1 VMKLHVRTR
10 GWLLCLVASSL
21 TTAADAWEI
30 RLRDAV
36 SLHAAVVRL
45 GDAAEVV
52 GAEGELSG
60 VERLILAPGPT
71 PSHRRVLRSDDIRR
85 ILEYRGVDMKQC
97 RIIGNAAVVMYDRE
111 AVAPSDAAFAPGF
124 ASRATATPRS
134 ASPHSVPADV
144 ARRIEEHVIRRLA
157 SHWGMQG
164 KWSVETTFGSREIAR
179 IPASFDE
186 VTVEGWPASDA
197 KRDQPLAAEVVGKRT
212 LTARFATAGGTI
224 DVPCDVVITPLV
236 ATVVTT
242 RAVERG
248 EVLQSPDLET
258 RWVRQTDPASRH
270 AATLERILGRQAR
283 QALRPGQTVEA
294 SLLVEPMM
302 VRRRDTI
309 EVIAA
314 RGAVSVRRPA
324 VALADGV
331 LGDTITVET
340 TDGTKSRFL
349 ARVVG
354 TRLAEVSVSTPV
366 ASRDAQQ

>member
-1 VMKLHVRTR
+1 MKPHVRTQV
-10 GWLLCLVASSL
+10 WLLCMAVWSL
-21 TTAADAWEI
+21 TAAADAWEI
-30 RLRDAV
+30 RLRDEVA
-36 SLHAAVVRL
+36 LHAAVVRL
-45 GDAAEVV
+45 GDVADVV
-52 GAEGELSG
+52 GAEGDLSG

-71 PSHRRVLRSDDIRR
+71 PSHRRVLRSGDIRR
-85 ILEYRGVDMKQC
+85 ILDYRGVDLRQC
-97 RIIGNAAVVMYDRE
+97 RIVGQAVVVVYDRQ
-111 AVAPSDAAFAPGF
+111 AAARSSTVF
-124 ASRATATPRS
+124 ASATTPGSAATSRS
-134 ASPHSVPADV
+134 TSPLSAPPDI
-144 ARRIEEHVIRRLA
+144 ARRVEEHVVRRLA
-157 SHWGMQG
+157 AQWGVQG
-164 KWSVETTFGSREIAR
+164 KWSVETTFGSRDLAR
-179 IPASFDE
+179 IPASYDE
-186 VTVEGWPASDA
+186 VTVEGWPTSDA
-197 KRDQPLAAEVVGKRT
+197 GQEQPLAAEVVGKQA
-212 LTARFATAGGTI
+212 LTARFTTAGGTI

-248 EVLQSPDLET
+248 EVLQSADLET
-258 RWVRQTDPASRH
+258 RWVRQTDPAGRH

-294 SLLVEPMM
+294 SFLVEPIM
-302 VRRRDTI
+302 VRRRDAI

-324 VALADGV
+324 VALADGA

-340 TDGTKSRFL
+340 TDGAKSRFL